1 MFKLVTKK
9 ETVIFTIDSVI
20 TIFKKNEIPLLHK

>member
-1 MFKLVTKK
+1 MSKLATKK

-20 TIFKKNEIPLLHK
+20 TIFLKDEIPSLHK